1 MFAAR
6 NVLLAGYHPPA
17 APPVFDAI
25 GSGSSGLSLAAFNF
39 AAALGADVF
48 VDAVSDRNGG
58 TVTGASYGG
67 VAMTLVNSVNNAN
80 NATYGHFYR
89 FRLAGAGTG
98 AAKSVAFTTSGSAW
112 YLANAISVR
121 GVHSVGSLQAAYGAG
136 TSLSQGS
143 IAATASQ
150 LILQTFASGNGGGG
164 AYAFSSPTG
173 GANHWNANNTGCN
186 LLMNTAS
193 GLPTTFGAHCSGTD
207 YWAGMA
213 HVLS

>member
-6 NVLLAGYHPPA
+6 NLLLTSSTVPA
-17 APPVFDAI
+17 TPPVFDAI

-39 AAALGADVF
+39 AAAAGADVF
-48 VDAVSDRNGG
+48 VDAVCDRSGG
-58 TVTGASYGG
+58 SVTAVTYGG
-67 VAMTLVNSVNNAN
+67 VGMTLVDVINNAN
-80 NATYGHFYR
+80 SATYGHFYR

-98 AAKSVAFTTSGSAW
+98 APKSVAFTTSGSAW
-112 YLANAISVR
+112 YLGNAISIK

-136 TSLSQGS
+136 TTLSQGS

-164 AYAFSSPTG
+164 SYAFSSPTG
-173 GANHWNANNTGCN
+173 GTNHYNANNSGCN
-186 LLMNTAS
+186 LMINTES
-193 GLPTTFGAHCSGTD
+193 GAPTTFGARSSGTD